1 MSRQLGLAAAA
12 LAVLIWGC
20 LFAYNTPSACVT
32 WDDAYMFVRYATRL
46 LNGFGLSW
54 NPGQGPTWGPTS
66 LAFLLVVTPMRL
78 LFQRPDQVALAASM
92 VSGVLFV
99 ALQLVLVKQVA
110 PACTAGRL
118 FVLALLLGT
127 LALGGDSLTS
137 HFYSGMDTTF
147 AMAYLSLFLVATHRL
162 RGPPTRGAVA
172 LAGVIAGFAPWARP
186 EFAVYVALVPLALV
200 TSSNPNTRR
209 AGLQVLAISATV
221 MLLCWGGC
229 WAYFGTP
236 LPLAFYVKSTPFY
249 DQHFLRLYASAPRL
263 QLEHFVATFSPVL
276 VVGVLALLLRWRSA
290 VAARVDLALIVA
302 LAIVIAYYRYHVLQV
317 MFYFQRFYYP
327 TLPVLLYLLLVGV
340 SRWLDDPPQAAV
352 QLRTRLGG
360 ARTMNALGGL
370 ALIVACVLEL
380 RPNAPDLPRTLLC
393 SGVWKSQLGLHWR
406 ALVPLPDDIAIAT
419 TEVGMPGVWNP
430 NKTIVD
436 LSGLNDRAIATRHS
450 TPLQAVELARVDVV
464 YLHTDYVGMNS
475 SFTQD
480 ASFASG
486 YEHLPAADQPP
497 LQVYLRR
504 DSPHHAALQAVLQAA
519 EVSPPAAGQ

>member
-1 MSRQLGLAAAA
+1 MSRQLGLAGAA
-12 LAVLIWGC
+12 LAVLIWGL
-20 LFAYNTPSACVT
+20 LFAFNTPSACVT

-46 LNGFGLSW
+46 VNGFGLSW
-54 NPGQGPTWGPTS
+54 NPEQGPTWGPTS

-78 LFQRPDQVALAASM
+78 LFERPDQVAFAASM
-92 VSGVLFV
+92 LSGALFIG
-99 ALQLVLVKQVA
+99 LQLVLVKQVA
-110 PACTAGRL
+110 PACTAARL

-147 AMAYLSLFLVATHRL
+147 AMAYLSAFLVAAHRL
-162 RGPPTRGAVA
+162 LDNPSRGASAV
-172 LAGVIAGFAPWARP
+172 AGVLAGFAPWARP
-186 EFAVYVALVPLALV
+186 EFAVYAALVPLSLV
-200 TSSNPNTRR
+200 TSSNPTTRR
-209 AGLQVLAISATV
+209 AGLQVLALSAGV
-221 MLLCWGGC
+221 MLLCWAGC

-249 DQHFLRLYASAPRL
+249 DQHFLRLYANAPRL
-263 QLEHFVATFSPVL
+263 QLEQFVATFSPVL
-276 VVGVLALLLRWRSA
+276 LVGALASLLRWRSA
-290 VAARVDLALIVA
+290 LTARIDVA
-302 LAIVIAYYRYHVLQV
+302 LALALTLVIAYYRYHVLQV

-340 SRWLDDPPQAAV
+340 SRWLGNPPGPAV
-352 QLRTRLGG
+352 QLRARLGG
-360 ARTMNALGGL
+360 TRTMNALAGL
-370 ALIVACVLEL
+370 ALIAACALEL

-406 ALVPLPDDIAIAT
+406 ALGPLPDDIVIAT

-450 TPLQAVELARVDVV
+450 TPLQAVEAARADVV
-464 YLHTDYVGMNS
+464 YLHKDYVGMNR

-480 ASFASG
+480 ASFTRG
-486 YEHLPAADQPP
+486 YEHLAAADKPP
-497 LQVYLRR
+497 LEVYLRR
-504 DSPHHAALQAVLQAA
+504 DSPRHAALQSVLQAPQA
-519 EVSPPAAGQ
+519 APPAAGQ